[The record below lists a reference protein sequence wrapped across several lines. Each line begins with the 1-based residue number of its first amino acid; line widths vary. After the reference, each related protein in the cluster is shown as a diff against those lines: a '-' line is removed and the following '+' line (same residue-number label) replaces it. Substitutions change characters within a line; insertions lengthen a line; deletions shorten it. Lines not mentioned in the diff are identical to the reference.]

1 MDASGDGVWH
11 ADSMSWVGG
20 GLDVRSV
27 SSSVRTM
34 GAERREDVLLA
45 GVIGLA
51 GLVELGLGAVPGHTG
66 VAVLSLLV
74 MTTAL
79 LVRRVRPRTSLVLV
93 LLALTIQSFLGVPV
107 NGQLVTNLFI
117 VVAAYSVGAHLDRR
131 ASAIGLAVG
140 AVLVSVAIAAAGSGG
155 SDYGFGLLLI
165 AGPWIAGVLVR
176 ARSAAEAEAVAGA
189 RDRARQAA
197 DDERE
202 RIARELHDIV
212 SHGLSAMVV
221 QAAAAAELVDRSP
234 EAARQAMHEV
244 QTTGAAAMTEMRHM
258 LGLMRGDDALGRRP
272 QPALDDVHELVAAE
286 QSAGRSVNLTVRG
299 TPRELPRGLALS
311 LFRIVQESL
320 TNVRKHANGSRC
332 KVTIAYTS
340 TGVEVDIVDD
350 GVGPSAPTDPGFGII
365 GMRERARLY
374 GGSLDAGPRSPEGG
388 WIVRATF
395 PLEQDAVRP

>member
-1 MDASGDGVWH
+1 
-11 ADSMSWVGG
+11 MSWVGG

-27 SSSVRTM
+27 RSSVRAG

-51 GLVELGLGAVPGHTG
+51 GLVEVALGAVPGHAW
-66 VAVLSLLV
+66 VASLSLLV
-74 MTTAL
+74 MTTGL
-79 LVRRVRPRTSLVLV
+79 LVRRVWPRAGLVLV
-93 LLALTIQSFLGVPV
+93 LLALAGQSILGVPV

-140 AVLVSVAIAAAGSGG
+140 AALVSVAIAVAGSGG
-155 SDYGFGLLLI
+155 SDYGFGLLI
-165 AGPWIAGVLVR
+165 VTGPWIAGVLVR

-189 RDRARQAA
+189 HDRARQAA

-234 EAARQAMHEV
+234 EAARKAMHEV
-244 QTTGAAAMTEMRHM
+244 QATGVAAMTEMRHM
-258 LGLMRGDDALGRRP
+258 LGLMRGGDAFGRRP
-272 QPALDDVHELVAAE
+272 QPALEDVHELVAAE
-286 QSAGRSVNLTVRG
+286 QSAGRSVSLTVRG

-311 LFRIVQESL
+311 IFRIVQESL
-320 TNVRKHANGSRC
+320 TNVRKHAYGSC
-332 KVTIAYTS
+332 CEVTITYTP
-340 TGVEVDIVDD
+340 TGVEVDVIDD
-350 GVGPSAPTDPGFGII
+350 GVGSTGHGDPGFGII
-365 GMRERARLY
+365 GMGERARLY
-374 GGSLDAGPRSPEGG
+374 GGTLDAGPRSPEGG
-388 WIVRATF
+388 WVVRARF
-395 PLEQDAVRP
+395 PLDEEAVRT